1 VEEQARQT
9 RETQAGPRLAR
20 ELGGD
25 LLCIGCRYN
34 LKGLSVRAACPECGR
49 PVLATVLA
57 VVDPHASELRPIRL
71 ARLIATGLVAWAA
84 AAFLATLVVWADQAP
99 RGLEPFGVELRS
111 PHWLGAIS
119 TGLIIVS
126 GIASLVLIRPHAGLR
141 TASIAMAA
149 GGCLI
154 YAPIAWLNWRIH
166 GVVDRIGESFDGE
179 RLVLRAMLAF
189 LAAAVIMLL
198 RANARTLAARSLVM
212 RTGRVDRQSLLPLA
226 AALIGITIVDL
237 LAFVAMDVT
246 ARVQDL
252 VLLANGLVVAAAGVL
267 FTIGLWG
274 IVLDTFRLWP
284 VIAKPPV
291 RPGEL
296 LRDSAR
302 GGDA

>member
-1 VEEQARQT
+1 MDEQAPQRG
-9 RETQAGPRLAR
+9 ETQAGPRLAR

-34 LKGLSVRAACPECGR
+34 LKGLSVRVACPECGR

-57 VVDPHASELRPIRL
+57 VVDPYASELRPIRL
-71 ARLIATGLVAWAA
+71 ARLVATGLVVWAV
-84 AAFLATLVVWADQAP
+84 AAFLATLVIWADQAP
-99 RGLEPFGVELRS
+99 RGLVPFGVELRS
-111 PHWLGAIS
+111 PHWLGAMS
-119 TGLIIVS
+119 TGLIVVS
-126 GIASLVLIRPHAGLR
+126 GVASLVLIRPHGGLR
-141 TASIAMAA
+141 AISIAMAA
-149 GGCLI
+149 GGGVL
-154 YAPIAWLNWRIH
+154 YAPIAWLHWRIH
-166 GVVDRIGESFDGE
+166 AVVDRVGESFEGE
-179 RLVLRAMLAF
+179 RLVLRALVAL
-189 LAAAVIMLL
+189 LAAGVIMLL

-226 AALIGITIVDL
+226 ASLIGITIVDL

-267 FTIGLWG
+267 FTLGLWG
-274 IVLDTFRLWP
+274 IVLDTVRLWP
-284 VIAKPPV
+284 VIARPPV

-296 LRDSAR
+296 LRDTAS